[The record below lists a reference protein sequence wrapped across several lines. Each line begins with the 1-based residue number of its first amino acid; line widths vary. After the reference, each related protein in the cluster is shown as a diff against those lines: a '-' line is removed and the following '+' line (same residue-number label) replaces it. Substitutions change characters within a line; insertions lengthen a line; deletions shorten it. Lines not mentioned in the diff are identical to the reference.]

1 MRYLRPEPRTR
12 FGLMLGRNRAAR
24 ACIDL
29 SDGLADG
36 IRQIADASGLG
47 AIVEADALPLEEG
60 STLRDALGGGED
72 YELLFAVSPRMR
84 SRLKN
89 ARRLGGDLAV
99 TRIGRLTADRALL
112 LSRGGSTEALP
123 SGFEHFAPE
132 HVGDKAPGSQM
143 SRYFWRRVFPS
154 MMLVAAFVLLYEATV
169 SDSRYGSR
177 QAELLKGTLR
187 PIPGARLQFKATA
200 YCKGYTTASGVAV
213 RSGVAA
219 ADAEILPVGS
229 VIQADFESDQYDGV
243 YTIMDTGPE
252 VQGNELD
259 VYMWSCFD
267 ALRFGRQDVHLV
279 VLRLGWNPKDTTP
292 LMETLF
298 HRRIPYVR
306 PDDEPQQPPEPRQP
320 RPERIPDGSVAPL
333 PNPTFERPEPPRTP
347 DE

>member
-1 MRYLRPEPRTR
+1 
-12 FGLMLGRNRAAR
+12 
-24 ACIDL
+24 
-29 SDGLADG
+29 
-36 IRQIADASGLG
+36 
-47 AIVEADALPLEEG
+47 
-60 STLRDALGGGED
+60 
-72 YELLFAVSPRMR
+72 
-84 SRLKN
+84 
-89 ARRLGGDLAV
+89 
-99 TRIGRLTADRALL
+99 
-112 LSRGGSTEALP
+112 
-123 SGFEHFAPE
+123 
-132 HVGDKAPGSQM
+132 
-143 SRYFWRRVFPS
+143 

-200 YCKGYTTASGVAV
+200 YCKGHTTASGVAV

-219 ADAEILPVGS
+219 ADPEMLPVGS
-229 VIQADFESDQYDGV
+229 VIQADFESNQYDGV

-306 PDDEPQQPPEPRQP
+306 PDDEPQQPQ
-320 RPERIPDGSVAPL
+320 
-333 PNPTFERPEPPRTP
+333 PPRTAAP
-347 DE
+347 SNAFRTAASRRCRILRSRNRLRGGRRIDRYGVRQASALLRHLSLPSNQPPLYCS

>member
-1 MRYLRPEPRTR
+1 
-12 FGLMLGRNRAAR
+12 
-24 ACIDL
+24 
-29 SDGLADG
+29 
-36 IRQIADASGLG
+36 
-47 AIVEADALPLEEG
+47 
-60 STLRDALGGGED
+60 
-72 YELLFAVSPRMR
+72 
-84 SRLKN
+84 
-89 ARRLGGDLAV
+89 
-99 TRIGRLTADRALL
+99 
-112 LSRGGSTEALP
+112 
-123 SGFEHFAPE
+123 
-132 HVGDKAPGSQM
+132 
-143 SRYFWRRVFPS
+143 

-200 YCKGYTTASGVAV
+200 YCKGHTTASGVAV

-219 ADAEILPVGS
+219 ADAEMLPVGS
-229 VIQADFESDQYDGV
+229 VIQADFESNQYDGV

-298 HRRIPYVR
+298 HRRIPVR
-306 PDDEPQQPPEPRQP
+306 EAGRRAEAACAATGRP

-333 PNPTFERPEPPRTP
+333 PNPTFEKPGRNREPS
-347 DE
+347 ES